1 MRRSQTFPSL
11 KRTKYNNGKKDIN
24 FTDSG
29 CSCLAKLLEK
39 LDNLALMFNSYTIG
53 NEKQFIR
60 TKYIN

>member
-1 MRRSQTFPSL
+1 ME
-11 KRTKYNNGKKDIN
+11 KKTY

-39 LDNLALMFNSYTIG
+39 LDNLALMFNSYTIA

-60 TKYIN
+60 TKYINLISTEDQQ